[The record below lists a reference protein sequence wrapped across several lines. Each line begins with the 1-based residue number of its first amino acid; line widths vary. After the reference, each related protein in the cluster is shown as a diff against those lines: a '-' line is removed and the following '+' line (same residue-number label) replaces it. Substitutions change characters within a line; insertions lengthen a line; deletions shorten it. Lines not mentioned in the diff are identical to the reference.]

1 MTFSGTF
8 GFKIFEIS
16 QLDFIQTLKKST
28 NGEKPISRLLYFVEL
43 VVNPVLP
50 EILTC

>member
-1 MTFSGTF
+1 MTFSGTLV
-8 GFKIFEIS
+8 FKIYEIS

-50 EILTC
+50 KILTC

>member
-8 GFKIFEIS
+8 EFKIFEIS
-16 QLDFIQTLKKST
+16 QLDFIQTLKKFT

-43 VVNPVLP
+43 ADNPVLP